1 MEASRQTDVIFTEV
15 IHHGKLLLVDLQVY
29 FFVRREVIF
38 ASLGIALFKST
49 NDILPNRLRNMR
61 ELFSN
66 ASSPFTWKIAK
77 YSLTKGRGNVKQE
90 LPFEVEKV
98 EN

>member
-15 IHHGKLLLVDLQVY
+15 IHHGKLLLVDLQVSLFVY

-49 NDILPNRLRNMR
+49 NDILPNRLRNM
-61 ELFSN
+61 
-66 ASSPFTWKIAK
+66 
-77 YSLTKGRGNVKQE
+77 
-90 LPFEVEKV
+90 
-98 EN
+98 